1 MKTPKDKAQQELPPL
16 TQQELKLLNDLLY
29 GGESKGIEKTT
40 TSNSSFE
47 EVDMKRKYEKE
58 INRSFRKD
66 KEILCAK
73 TLPEIMKFIES
84 IIKADIDMEKQ
95 KVKSMAIDRE
105 SKRREGNRID
115 AKKSRLKK
123 ALSEYLY
130 FKCITYLEKE
140 VSKRKVQQVEEIFKD
155 FRQKKRSKLTG

>member
-1 MKTPKDKAQQELPPL
+1 MKTPKQQELPHL

-40 TSNSSFE
+40 TSNSNSE
-47 EVDMKRKYEKE
+47 EVDMKFKYEKE

-66 KEILCAK
+66 KELLCAK

-105 SKRREGNRID
+105 SKRREGNRFD

-130 FKCITYLEKE
+130 FKCIAYLEKE
-140 VSKRKVQQVEEIFKD
+140 VSKRKVKKVEEIFEEFK
-155 FRQKKRSKLTG
+155 RQKKRSKLTG